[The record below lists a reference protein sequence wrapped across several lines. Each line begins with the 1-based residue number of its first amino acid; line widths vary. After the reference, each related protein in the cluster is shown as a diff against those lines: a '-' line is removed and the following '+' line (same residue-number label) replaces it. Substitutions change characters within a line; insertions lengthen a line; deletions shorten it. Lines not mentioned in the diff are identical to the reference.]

1 MRDYD
6 RIIDYCIEHK
16 ITVEQYMVL
25 HLLFC
30 KKISTIKLYANTF
43 PYKKGKFLSIKERDD
58 LIDRNFLIKETVGYS
73 IGEKFKVI
81 YADKFNAGNEL
92 WCLYPGFVRKK
103 DGTMIPLTSM
113 SKQIFRVAY
122 WDAINGDRVEHD
134 AIMEDVK
141 YGIKHNLL
149 NFGIKKFLEAEYWT
163 KLRNLRLNKDNK
175 LDNLTTIQTDDDF

>member
-1 MRDYD
+1 MRSYD

-43 PYKKGKFLSIKERDD
+43 PYKKGKFLSNGLRDD
-58 LIDRNFLIKETVGYS
+58 LIDRGYLIRETKGFS
-73 IGEKFKVI
+73 IGDKFKVI

-113 SKQIFRVAY
+113 SKQI
-122 WDAINGDRVEHD
+122 
-134 AIMEDVK
+134 
-141 YGIKHNLL
+141 KHNLL

-163 KLRNLRLNKDNK
+163 KLRDLRLNKANK

>member
-1 MRDYD
+1 MRNYD

-43 PYKKGKFLSIKERDD
+43 PHKKGKFLSEKDRDD
-58 LIDRNFLIKETVGYS
+58 LIDRDYLIREIKGFS
-73 IGEKFKVI
+73 LGNKFKDI
-81 YADKFNAGNEL
+81 YADKFTAGNEL

-122 WDAINGDRVEHD
+122 WDAIDGDRIEHE
-134 AIMEDVK
+134 AIMKDVE
-141 YGIKHNLL
+141 YGIKHYLL

-163 KLRNLRLNKDNK
+163 KLRDLRLSKSN
-175 LDNLTTIQTDDDF
+175 NLNNLSTQTDDDF